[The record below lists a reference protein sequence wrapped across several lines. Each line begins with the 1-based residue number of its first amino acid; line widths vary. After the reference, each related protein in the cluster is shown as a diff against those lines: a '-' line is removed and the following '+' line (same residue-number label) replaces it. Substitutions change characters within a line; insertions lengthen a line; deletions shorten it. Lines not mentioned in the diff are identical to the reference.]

1 MLSATFSGV
10 NLFSLIAPL
19 NLSTLVK
26 LITSACCIYATTI

>member
-10 NLFSLIAPL
+10 NLFSLIAPF

-26 LITSACCIYATTI
+26 LITSVRCISATTI